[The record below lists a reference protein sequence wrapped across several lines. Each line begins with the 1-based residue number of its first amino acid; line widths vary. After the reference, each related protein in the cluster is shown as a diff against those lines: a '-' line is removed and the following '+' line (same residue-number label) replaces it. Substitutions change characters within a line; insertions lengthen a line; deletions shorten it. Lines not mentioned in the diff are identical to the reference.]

1 MKPCVF
7 PAKPV
12 SAKTAIQPMA
22 KKKTKPASQTP
33 ALSDKSYLTSGRARK
48 LPIYKCMVNHD
59 WKETGMAQVY
69 VLRKHVNGNVTVGI
83 YLADLLCAGVKSAF
97 YLFNITESKFNELVS
112 NAPLTFETCSY
123 ELAHN
128 IIYGSIAF
136 AEEYGIEPTPEFKL
150 ARLILEEDTEDIP
163 LIELEFGR
171 DGKPLLVINEQ
182 HPRNDYYL
190 RQLEKNAGPGNYE
203 VIYGSGVEDDWDE
216 EDDELYDDL
225 AEVEKW
231 DRTDWETYL
240 NQPSQH
246 KDPDF
251 LIASLFIFEQAYPI
265 SREDEPIV
273 YALLHPRPF
282 EITYDALP
290 YDFYTFS
297 EEELQEIEKLHPL
310 IKDLK
315 TSNSQLKK
323 VRDQLL
329 QLIAQWP
336 GNPTFRNFL
345 ANTYIRLNEKELA
358 DKTIIETFEQLPEY
372 FHAKIQYAQLLTRT
386 GQPEKVMALFNHKY
400 TLPDL
405 FPERNVFHYS
415 EAISFYST
423 MMDLFLIQ
431 GELYLA
437 FAYYNLFRAIAFTKD
452 EELQKTPILELNLR
466 VIAEADKIVAQAKQT
481 PEGIENLID
490 ALLQPQ
496 RLAAVYEL

>member
-1 MKPCVF
+1 
-7 PAKPV
+7 
-12 SAKTAIQPMA
+12 MA

-59 WKETGMAQVY
+59 WQETGMAQVY

-83 YLADLLCAGVKSAF
+83 YLVDLLCAGVKSAF
-97 YLFNITESKFNELVS
+97 YLFNITESKFNELVG
-112 NAPLTFETCSY
+112 NGPLNFETCSY

-136 AEEYGIEPTPEFKL
+136 AEEYGIEPTPEFKV

-163 LIELEFGR
+163 LLELEFGR
-171 DGKPLLVINEQ
+171 NGKPELVINEK

-203 VIYGSGVEDDWDE
+203 VTYGYDVADDWDE
-216 EDDELYDDL
+216 EDEENDELYDDL

-231 DRTDWETYL
+231 DRTDWEAYL
-240 NQPSQH
+240 NQPDQQ

-273 YALLHPRPF
+273 YALLHPRLF
-282 EITYDALP
+282 EITYDPLP

-297 EEELQEIEKLHPL
+297 EEELQEIERIHPV
-310 IKDLK
+310 IKDPK
-315 TSNSQLKK
+315 TGNTQLKK

-345 ANTYIRLNEKELA
+345 ANTYIRLKETELA
-358 DKTIIETFEQLPEY
+358 DKTIIETYEQLPEY

-386 GQPEKVMALFNHKY
+386 GQADKVMGLFHHKY

-405 FPERNVFHYS
+405 FPERTVFHYS

-423 MMDLFLIQ
+423 MMDLFLKQ

-437 FAYYNLFRAIAFTKD
+437 FMYSILFRNIASELD
-452 EELQKTPILELNLR
+452 EKFQKMPLMELHIR
-466 VIAEADKIVAQAKQT
+466 IIAEADKIVSQAKQT
-481 PEGIENLID
+481 PGGIENLIEV
-490 ALLQPQ
+490 LLQPQ
-496 RLAAVYEL
+496 RLAALDEI